1 MRGGAY
7 LPLITSRT
15 KLLTMG
21 DYADW
26 AIEDSIWGDPIEG
39 RRTKFHTHKPSNPP
53 KIKFRGKTPQQYME
67 FIGIP
72 AGYQDNLLL
81 EFETKYPSNGVKL
94 TAKFKKDILRQK
106 YWSRFLSYCQQFKP
120 T

>member
-1 MRGGAY
+1 
-7 LPLITSRT
+7 
-15 KLLTMG
+15 MG

-39 RRTKFHTHKPSNPP
+39 RRTKFHAHKPSNPP
-53 KIKFRGKTPQQYME
+53 KVKFRGKTPQQYLE
-67 FIGIP
+67 FIGVP
-72 AGYQDNLLL
+72 VENQEELLDKFY
-81 EFETKYPSNGVKL
+81 EKYPYEGIIL
-94 TAKFKKDILRQK
+94 TAKFRKDKLRQK

>member
-1 MRGGAY
+1 
-7 LPLITSRT
+7 
-15 KLLTMG
+15 MG

-39 RRTKFHTHKPSNPP
+39 RRKRSYPRQIPNPP
-53 KIKFRGKTPQQYME
+53 RIRFRGKTPQQYME
-67 FIGIP
+67 FINIP
-72 AGYQDNLLL
+72 AGDWDNILL
-81 EFETKYPSNGVKL
+81 EFEKKDPSNGVLL
-94 TAKFKKDILRQK
+94 TAKFGKDKTKQRQK